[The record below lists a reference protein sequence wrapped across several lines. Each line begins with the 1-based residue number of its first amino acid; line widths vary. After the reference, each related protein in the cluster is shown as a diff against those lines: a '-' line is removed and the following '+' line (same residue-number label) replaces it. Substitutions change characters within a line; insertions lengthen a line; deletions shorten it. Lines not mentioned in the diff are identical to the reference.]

1 MFNTYARAHASSILI
16 SFHILENARA
26 DTHVNIPFLFFRKFL
41 SNVDESWFLYIYIYF
56 LFASF
61 YANLASRAKIVLLH
75 SGCFFLF
82 VVVIIHCCSCLRS
95 FSFFFPRISDITYI
109 YIRISIYIYTYIHVY
124 IYICICVRLNRYS
137 LIRYNTSI

>member
-26 DTHVNIPFLFFRKFL
+26 DTHVNIPFLSFCKFL
-41 SNVDESWFLYIYIYF
+41 SNVDESWFLYIYIYIFCLLLFTRIWQVGQKLYYYTADAFFFLLLLLFIVVHVAF
-56 LFASF
+56 LF
-61 YANLASRAKIVLLH
+61 L
-75 SGCFFLF
+75 
-82 VVVIIHCCSCLRS
+82 
-95 FSFFFPRISDITYI
+95 FFPSYFWHNLYLYTY
-109 YIRISIYIYTYIHVY
+109 IYIYTYIHVY